1 MENLDK
7 EVVQEQQVREIQK
20 KIEKL
25 DISEDDGQQNDVNAH
40 VWQTKND
47 QK

>member
-7 EVVQEQQVREIQK
+7 EVVHEQQIRELQK

-25 DISEDDGQQNDVNAH
+25 DKSEDDGQQQDVKPH
-40 VWQTKND
+40 VWHTKND

>member
-25 DISEDDGQQNDVNAH
+25 DISEDDG
-40 VWQTKND
+40 
-47 QK
+47 